1 MQESNTLSESIRNS
15 PLYSEDLAPIPPEK
29 RTWTKW
35 NLAALWVGMAV
46 CIPTYMLASYMM
58 RAGLSWQA
66 ALTIIGLANLVIT
79 IPDDARVQLP
89 TGVLSIIR

>member
-1 MQESNTLSESIRNS
+1 MNRHDMQPYDITASS
-15 PLYSEDLAPIPPEK
+15 LYSEDLAPIPPEK
-29 RTWTKW
+29 RTWTKR

-66 ALTIIGLANLVIT
+66 AVTIIGLANLVIT
-79 IPDDARVQLP
+79 IPDDARVRLP

>member
-1 MQESNTLSESIRNS
+1 
-15 PLYSEDLAPIPPEK
+15 
-29 RTWTKW
+29 
-35 NLAALWVGMAV
+35 MAV

-66 ALTIIGLANLVIT
+66 AVTIIGLANLVIT